1 MLCTGNHDYASPE
14 FRTVNK
20 SIRVESGA
28 WIAAQAWVGPGV
40 PVGSHAVLTAGS
52 VASQDL
58 EPYGIYR
65 GNPALRVG
73 QRQIS
78 PGGQGA
84 VTAVANPTGSP
95 IQ

>member
-1 MLCTGNHDYASPE
+1 
-14 FRTVNK
+14 
-20 SIRVESGA
+20 
-28 WIAAQAWVGPGV
+28 
-40 PVGSHAVLTAGS
+40 VLTAGS